1 MRRIVHTL
9 RKPTTPQVFE
19 TVSQFENRAKTM
31 IFGRDF
37 TPRI

>member
-9 RKPTTPQVFE
+9 RKPTTPQAFE